1 MVSCAVGL
9 HQRHALV
16 KARDLEY
23 AVAVVVIDALHQS
36 GLDAGSKSDPQA
48 GHALSGIR
56 PFECKE
62 PSVAGK
68 GAGFG
73 QTAFDEFQAACDLT
87 VRDLYIR
94 LKVAGCFAAVEGSER
109 IGLCG
114 NGEIS

>member
-1 MVSCAVGL
+1 MVSCTVGL

-16 KARDLEY
+16 EARDLEH

-36 GLDAGSKSDPQA
+36 GLDAGGKADLQA
-48 GHALSGIR
+48 GHALRGIR
-56 PFECKE
+56 PFERDE
-62 PSVAGK
+62 PSVTGK
-68 GAGFG
+68 GAGIG

-87 VRDLYIR
+87 VRDLNIS
-94 LKVAGCFAAVEGSER
+94 LQVAGFLAAVEGSER